1 MQFRP
6 VKMMTLNQVVRA
18 ASRFSRPLQ
27 QHNITMLSR
36 SFCVTSAAPSPVENK
51 RCVVLPQHNSV
62 EGKLWRTS
70 LENIQR
76 KQKDEINNLQWLKD
90 SLRVAQMTPL
100 TKSTATTNPEQSEHT
115 FQMMN
120 RNARKAKR
128 ANHGK
133 RPCSRDRRRWKT
145 RSWANTS
152 RRG

>member
-1 MQFRP
+1 
-6 VKMMTLNQVVRA
+6 MTLNQVVRA

-27 QHNITMLSR
+27 QHNITMLPR
-36 SFCVTSAAPSPVENK
+36 SYFCVTSASPSPVENK
-51 RCVVLPQHNSV
+51 QQHNSV
-62 EGKLWRTS
+62 EGKLWRTA

-100 TKSTATTNPEQSEHT
+100 TKSTATTNPEQSQHT
-115 FQMMN
+115 FQIMN

>member
-6 VKMMTLNQVVRA
+6 VNMMTLNQVVRA

-27 QHNITMLSR
+27 QQNITMLSR

-51 RCVVLPQHNSV
+51 RSV
-62 EGKLWRTS
+62 EGKLWRTA

-100 TKSTATTNPEQSEHT
+100 TKSTATTKNPEQSEHT
-115 FQMMN
+115 FQIMN

>member
-1 MQFRP
+1 
-6 VKMMTLNQVVRA
+6 MTLNQVVRA

-62 EGKLWRTS
+62 EGKLWRTA

-115 FQMMN
+115 FQIMN

>member
-1 MQFRP
+1 
-6 VKMMTLNQVVRA
+6 MTLNQVVRA

-27 QHNITMLSR
+27 QHNISMLSR
-36 SFCVTSAAPSPVENK
+36 SFCVTGAAPSPVENK
-51 RCVVLPQHNSV
+51 RCVVLSPPSPQQNNSV
-62 EGKLWRTS
+62 EGKVWRTA

-100 TKSTATTNPEQSEHT
+100 TKSTATTNNPEQSEHT
-115 FQMMN
+115 FQIMN

>member
-1 MQFRP
+1 
-6 VKMMTLNQVVRA
+6 MTLNQVVRA

-27 QHNITMLSR
+27 QNNITMLSR
-36 SFCVTSAAPSPVENK
+36 SICVASAAPLPVENK
-51 RCVVLPQHNSV
+51 QQHNSV
-62 EGKLWRTS
+62 EGKLWRTA

-100 TKSTATTNPEQSEHT
+100 TKSTATTNPEQSQHT
-115 FQMMN
+115 FQIMN

>member
-51 RCVVLPQHNSV
+51 RSV

-100 TKSTATTNPEQSEHT
+100 KKSTATTNPEQSEHT
-115 FQMMN
+115 FQIMN